1 VSTLL
6 MFVGIFGS
14 VASLVVRF
22 RRAYRGQRQ
31 QIKWLATAG
40 AILAVAALFRPAR
53 QRIQAIVDRRFY
65 RTKYDATRTIERFGA
80 QLRDEVDLDAL
91 GGELRAVVADT
102 MQPAHVSLWL
112 RVPEP
117 RR

>member
-1 VSTLL
+1 MGAFVASSRPRNAIGWICIGVALWGRIVSTLL

-14 VASLVVRF
+14 VASLVVR
-22 RRAYRGQRQ
+22 
-31 QIKWLATAG
+31 
-40 AILAVAALFRPAR
+40 FRPAR

-65 RTKYDATRTIERFGA
+65 RTKYDATRTIERFGG